1 MASKGKGAEG
11 AMHGGAGGVGTEVH
25 YSTIALI
32 TITLNTIRVLIAMV
46 ESSRRK
52 ARD

>member
-25 YSTIALI
+25 HSAVALI
-32 TITLNTIRVLIAMV
+32 TIALNNITVLIAMV
-46 ESSRRK
+46 GYSRRK